1 MRPCIE
7 GEILRGFRL
16 SFNDEDDDEEE
27 EEDASEEAALRSFCK
42 SMSLAAA
49 AAVASAIER
58 PSAISFNHKLT
69 SVAAAASRC
78 RRRSSIVRLP

>member
-16 SFNDEDDDEEE
+16 SFTDEDDEEE